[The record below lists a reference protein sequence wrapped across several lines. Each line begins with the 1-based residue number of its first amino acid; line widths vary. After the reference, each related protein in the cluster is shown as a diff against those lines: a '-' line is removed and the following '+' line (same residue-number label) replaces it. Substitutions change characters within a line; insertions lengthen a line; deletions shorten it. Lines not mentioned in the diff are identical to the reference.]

1 MARKFLTSIDLAKN
15 ELQNAVVQN
24 LAADPSSP
32 VLGQVYFNTAANEMR
47 IYNGTL
53 FEAIGLNGVTA
64 DAAEINILD
73 GATLTTTE
81 LNYVDGVTS
90 AIQTQLDTKSPSANP
105 TFTGTVTLDTGVN
118 LVFEGTTANAFELT
132 LTSGDPTA
140 DRTVTLPDLTT
151 TLVGQDTTDTLTN
164 KTITSPSVSGLYLS
178 DSSIVFE
185 GSTDDVYETTLTVA
199 NPTVDR
205 TLTLPD
211 ATDTLV
217 GRATTDTLTNKT
229 LTSPTVSGLYLSD
242 LSIVVE
248 GSTTDGFETTLS
260 FVDPSADRTIYVPN
274 ADGTLARVENKLH
287 DFALATAAVDLNNQK
302 ITNLTDPTNPQ
313 DAANKRY
320 VDAAVVGIDWKASVR
335 AATTAA
341 ITLATGLEN
350 GDTLDGVTLAT
361 GDRVLVKNQTDATE
375 NGLYVVA
382 ASGAPTRSSDAD
394 TAAEITASFAVF
406 VEEGT
411 VNADSGWTLTNNGTI
426 TVGTSELSFTQF
438 TGLGQITAGDGLT
451 KTANTLNVVPGD
463 GLAVTADSVKI
474 DRAVVVTKYAT
485 NVGDGT
491 ATSYTVTHSLA
502 TKDVIVSIY
511 DNASP
516 YAEVMADVEHTT
528 TNTITVLFSVAP
540 TLDKY
545 RVVVH
550 A

>member
-24 LAADPSSP
+24 LATDPSSP

-47 IYNGTL
+47 IYNGTI

-90 AIQTQLDTKSPSANP
+90 SIQAQLDTKSPSANP

-132 LTSGDPTA
+132 LTAGDPTD
-140 DRTVTLPDLTT
+140 DRVVTLPDLTT
-151 TLVGQDTTDTLTN
+151 TLVGRDTVDTLTN
-164 KTITSPSVSGLYLS
+164 KTITSPV
-178 DSSIVFE
+178 
-185 GSTDDVYETTLTVA
+185 
-199 NPTVDR
+199 
-205 TLTLPD
+205 
-211 ATDTLV
+211 
-217 GRATTDTLTNKT
+217 
-229 LTSPTVSGLYLSD
+229 VSGLYLSD

-248 GSTTDGFETTLS
+248 GSTTDDFETTLS
-260 FVDPSADRTIYVPN
+260 FVDPTADRTIYVPDAN
-274 ADGTLARVENKLH
+274 GTLARVENKLH
-287 DFALATAAVDLNNQK
+287 DFALATASVDLNNQK

-320 VDAAVVGIDWKASVR
+320 VDSAVVGIDWKPSVR
-335 AATTAA
+335 VATTAP

-375 NGLYVVA
+375 NGIYVVA
-382 ASGAPTRSSDAD
+382 ASGAPARSSDAD

-411 VNADSGWTLTNNGTI
+411 VNTDSGWTLTNNGTI

-438 TGLGQITAGDGLT
+438 TGLGQITAGAGLT
-451 KTANTLNVVPGD
+451 KTANTLDVVGGD
-463 GLAVTADSVKI
+463 GITVNADSVVI
-474 DRAVVVTKYAT
+474 DRAVVVTKYAAT
-485 NVGDGT
+485 IGDGT
-491 ATSYTVTHSLA
+491 NTSYTVTHNLN
-502 TKDVIVSIY
+502 TRDVIVALY
-511 DNASP
+511 DTASP
-516 YAEVMADVEHTT
+516 YAEVMADVEHST
-528 TNTITVLFSVAP
+528 TNTITLLFSVAP
-540 TLDKY
+540 TTDKY

>member
-32 VLGQVYFNTAANEMR
+32 IAGQVYYNTSSNEMR
-47 IYNGTL
+47 IYNGTI

-90 AIQTQLDTKSPSANP
+90 GIQGQLDLKSPLANP

-118 LVFEGTTANAFELT
+118 LVFEGATANAFELT

-140 DRTVTLPDLTT
+140 DRVVTLPDLTT
-151 TLVGQDTTDTLTN
+151 TLVGRD
-164 KTITSPSVSGLYLS
+164 
-178 DSSIVFE
+178 
-185 GSTDDVYETTLTVA
+185 
-199 NPTVDR
+199 
-205 TLTLPD
+205 
-211 ATDTLV
+211 
-217 GRATTDTLTNKT
+217 TTDTLTNKT

-248 GSTTDGFETTLS
+248 GSTADSFETTLS
-260 FVDPSADRTIYVPN
+260 FVDPTADRTIYVPDAN
-274 ADGTLARVENKLH
+274 GTLARVENKLH
-287 DFALATAAVDLNNQK
+287 DFALATASVDLNNQK

-320 VDAAVVGIDWKASVR
+320 VDAAVVGIDWKPSVR

-361 GDRVLVKNQTDATE
+361 GNRVLVKNQVDATE
-375 NGLYVVA
+375 NGIYVVA
-382 ASGAPTRSSDAD
+382 ASGAPTRSTDAD
-394 TAAEITASFAVF
+394 TSAEITAAFAVF

-411 VNADSGWTLTNNGTI
+411 VNVDSGWVLTNNGTI
-426 TVGTSELSFTQF
+426 TVGTTALTFTQF
-438 TGLGQITAGDGLT
+438 TGLGQITAGAGLT
-451 KTANTLNVVPGD
+451 KTANTLDVIGGD
-463 GLAVTADSVKI
+463 GITVNADSVVI

-491 ATSYTVTHSLA
+491 NTSYTITHNLA
-502 TKDVIVSIY
+502 TRDVIVSLF
-511 DNASP
+511 DNSSP

-528 TNTITVLFSVAP
+528 TNTITLLFSVAP
-540 TLDKY
+540 TTNKY

>member
-24 LAADPSSP
+24 LAADPSNP
-32 VLGQVYFNTAANEMR
+32 ILGQVYFNTVANEMR

-90 AIQTQLDTKSPSANP
+90 AIQTQLDTKSPSASP

-118 LVFEGTTANAFELT
+118 LVFEGATANAFELT
-132 LTSGDPTA
+132 LTSGDPTD
-140 DRTVTLPDLTT
+140 DRVVTLPDLTT
-151 TLVGQDTTDTLTN
+151 TLVGRDTVDTLTN
-164 KTITSPSVSGLYLS
+164 KTI
-178 DSSIVFE
+178 
-185 GSTDDVYETTLTVA
+185 
-199 NPTVDR
+199 
-205 TLTLPD
+205 
-211 ATDTLV
+211 
-217 GRATTDTLTNKT
+217 
-229 LTSPTVSGLYLSD
+229 TSPTVSGLYLSD

-248 GSTTDGFETTLS
+248 GSTADDFETTLS
-260 FVDPSADRTIYVPN
+260 FVDPTADRTIYVPDAN
-274 ADGTLARVENKLH
+274 GTLARVENKLH

-320 VDAAVVGIDWKASVR
+320 VDSAVVGIDWKPSVR
-335 AATTAA
+335 LATTAA

-375 NGLYVVA
+375 NGIYVVA

-411 VNADSGWTLTNNGTI
+411 VNTDSGWTLTNNGAV
-426 TVGTSELSFTQF
+426 TVGTTELTFTQF
-438 TGLGQITAGDGLT
+438 TGLGQITAGAGLT
-451 KTANTLNVVPGD
+451 KTANTLDVIGGD
-463 GLAVTADSVKI
+463 GITVNADSVVI
-474 DRAVVVTKYAT
+474 DRTVVVTKYAT

-491 ATSYTVTHSLA
+491 NTSYTITHNLA
-502 TKDVIVSIY
+502 TRDVIVSLF
-511 DNASP
+511 DNSSP
-516 YAEVMADVEHTT
+516 YAEVMADVEHST
-528 TNTITVLFSVAP
+528 TNTITLLFSVAP
-540 TLDKY
+540 TTDKY

>member
-32 VLGQVYFNTAANEMR
+32 VLGQVYFNTVANEMR

-132 LTSGDPTA
+132 LTAGDPTD
-140 DRTVTLPDLTT
+140 DRVVTLPDLTT
-151 TLVGQDTTDTLTN
+151 TLVGRDTVDTLTN
-164 KTITSPSVSGLYLS
+164 KTITSPV
-178 DSSIVFE
+178 
-185 GSTDDVYETTLTVA
+185 
-199 NPTVDR
+199 
-205 TLTLPD
+205 
-211 ATDTLV
+211 
-217 GRATTDTLTNKT
+217 
-229 LTSPTVSGLYLSD
+229 VSGLYLSD

-248 GSTTDGFETTLS
+248 GSTADDFETTLS
-260 FVDPSADRTIYVPN
+260 FVDPTADRTIYVPDAN
-274 ADGTLARVENKLH
+274 GTLARVENKLH

-320 VDAAVVGIDWKASVR
+320 VDSAVVGIDWKPSVR
-335 AATTAA
+335 LATTAA

-375 NGLYVVA
+375 NGIYVVA
-382 ASGAPTRSSDAD
+382 ASGAPARSSDAD

-411 VNADSGWTLTNNGTI
+411 VNTDSGWTLTNNGTI

-438 TGLGQITAGDGLT
+438 TGLGQITAGAGLT
-451 KTANTLNVVPGD
+451 KTANTLDVIGGD
-463 GLAVTADSVKI
+463 GITVNADSVVI
-474 DRAVVVTKYAT
+474 DRTVVVTKYAT
-485 NVGDGT
+485 TIGDGT
-491 ATSYTVTHSLA
+491 NTSYTVTHNLNTRDVVVSL
-502 TKDVIVSIY
+502 Y
-511 DNASP
+511 DTASP
-516 YAEVMADVEHTT
+516 YAEVMADVEHST

-540 TLDKY
+540 TTDKY

>member
-15 ELQNAVVQN
+15 ELQNAVIQN
-24 LAADPSSP
+24 LAANPSSP
-32 VLGQVYFNTAANEMR
+32 TLGQVYFNTVANEMR
-47 IYNGTL
+47 IYNGTE

-64 DAAEINILD
+64 SAAEINILD

-90 AIQTQLDTKSPSANP
+90 GIQGQLDLKSPLASP

-132 LTSGDPTA
+132 LTAGDPTA
-140 DRTVTLPDLTT
+140 DRVVTLPDLTT
-151 TLVGQDTTDTLTN
+151 TLVGQDTVDTLTN
-164 KTITSPSVSGLYLS
+164 KTITSPV
-178 DSSIVFE
+178 
-185 GSTDDVYETTLTVA
+185 
-199 NPTVDR
+199 
-205 TLTLPD
+205 
-211 ATDTLV
+211 
-217 GRATTDTLTNKT
+217 
-229 LTSPTVSGLYLSD
+229 VSGLYLSD

-260 FVDPSADRTIYVPN
+260 FVDPTADRTIYVPDAN
-274 ADGTLARVENKLH
+274 GTLARVENKLH
-287 DFALATAAVDLNNQK
+287 DFALATASVDLNNQK

-320 VDAAVVGIDWKASVR
+320 VDAAVVGIDWKPSVR
-335 AATTAA
+335 LATTAP

-361 GDRVLVKNQTDATE
+361 GNRVLVKNQTDATE
-375 NGLYVVA
+375 NGIYVVA
-382 ASGAPTRSSDAD
+382 ESGAPARSSDAD

-411 VNADSGWTLTNNGTI
+411 VNTDSGWTLTNNGTVTI
-426 TVGTSELSFTQF
+426 GTTELAFTQF
-438 TGLGQITAGDGLT
+438 TGLGQITAGAGLT
-451 KTANTLNVVPGD
+451 KTANTLDVIGGD
-463 GLAVTADSVKI
+463 GITVNADSVVI

-491 ATSYTVTHSLA
+491 NTSYTITHNLA
-502 TKDVIVSIY
+502 TRDVIVSLF

-516 YAEVMADVEHTT
+516 YAEVMADVEHST
-528 TNTITVLFSVAP
+528 TNTITLLFSVAP
-540 TLDKY
+540 TTDKY

>member
-32 VLGQVYFNTAANEMR
+32 IAGQVYYNTSSNEMR
-47 IYNGTL
+47 IYNGTI

-64 DAAEINILD
+64 DAAELNILD

-90 AIQTQLDTKSPSANP
+90 GIQGQLDLKSPLANP

-140 DRTVTLPDLTT
+140 DRVVTLPDLTT
-151 TLVGQDTTDTLTN
+151 TLVGRDTTDTLTN
-164 KTITSPSVSGLYLS
+164 KTI
-178 DSSIVFE
+178 
-185 GSTDDVYETTLTVA
+185 
-199 NPTVDR
+199 
-205 TLTLPD
+205 
-211 ATDTLV
+211 
-217 GRATTDTLTNKT
+217 
-229 LTSPTVSGLYLSD
+229 TSPTVSGLYLSD

-248 GSTTDGFETTLS
+248 GSTNDGFETTLS
-260 FVDPSADRTIYVPN
+260 FVDPTSDRTIYVPDAN
-274 ADGTLARVENKLH
+274 GTLARVENKLH
-287 DFALATAAVDLNNQK
+287 DFALATASVDLNNQK

-320 VDAAVVGIDWKASVR
+320 VDSAVVGIDWKPSVR
-335 AATTAA
+335 LATTAA

-361 GDRVLVKNQTDATE
+361 GDRILVKNQVDATE
-375 NGLYVVA
+375 NGIYVVA
-382 ASGAPTRSSDAD
+382 ASGAPSRSTDAD

-411 VNADSGWTLTNNGTI
+411 VNTDSGWTLTNNGTI

-438 TGLGQITAGDGLT
+438 TGLGQITAGAGLT
-451 KTANTLNVVPGD
+451 KTANTLDVIGGD
-463 GLAVTADSVKI
+463 GITVNADSVVI
-474 DRAVVVTKYAT
+474 NRAVVVTKYAT

-491 ATSYTVTHSLA
+491 NTSYTITHNLA
-502 TKDVIVSIY
+502 TRDVIVSLF
-511 DNASP
+511 DNSSP
-516 YAEVMADVEHTT
+516 YAEVMADVEHST
-528 TNTITVLFSVAP
+528 TNTITLLFSVAP
-540 TLDKY
+540 TTDKY

>member
-32 VLGQVYFNTAANEMR
+32 VAGQVYFNTVANEMR
-47 IYNGTL
+47 IYNGTI

-64 DAAEINILD
+64 DAAELNILD

-90 AIQTQLDTKSPSANP
+90 AIQTQIDTKSPSNNP

-118 LVFEGTTANAFELT
+118 LVFEGATANAFELT

-151 TLVGQDTTDTLTN
+151 TLVGRDTTDTLTN

-185 GSTDDVYETTLTVA
+185 GSIDDVYETTLTVE

-260 FVDPSADRTIYVPN
+260 FVDPTADRIVYVPDAN
-274 ADGTLARVENKLH
+274 GTLARVENKLH
-287 DFALATAAVDLNNQK
+287 DFALATSAVDLNNQK

-320 VDAAVVGIDWKASVR
+320 VDAAVVGIDWKPSVR
-335 AATTAA
+335 VATTGNLNLSTA
-341 ITLATGLEN
+341 LGN
-350 GDTLDGVTLAT
+350 GGVIDGVTVVT
-361 GDRVLVKNQTDATE
+361 NNRVLVKNQTDATE
-375 NGLYVVA
+375 NGIYVVQSSPSA
-382 ASGAPTRSSDAD
+382 VRSTDAD
-394 TAAEITASFAVF
+394 TSAEITASFAVF

-411 VNADSGWTLTNNGTI
+411 VNTDSGWTLTNNGTI

-451 KTANTLNVVPGD
+451 KTANTIDVVA
-463 GLAVTADSVKI
+463 GLGILANANDVAI
-474 DRAVVVTKYAT
+474 DTAVVVRKYSA

-491 ATSYTVTHSLA
+491 ATSYTLTHSLGTRDITVA
-502 TKDVIVSIY
+502 IY
-511 DNASP
+511 EPANA
-516 YAEVMADVEHTT
+516 YAEVFTDIEHTT
-528 TNTITVLFSVAP
+528 TNTVTIKFTNAP
-540 TLDKY
+540 TTDQF

-550 A
+550 G

>member
-32 VLGQVYFNTAANEMR
+32 VLGQVYFNTVANEMR

-118 LVFEGTTANAFELT
+118 LVFEGATANAFETT
-132 LTSGDPTA
+132 LTAGDPTD
-140 DRTVTLPDLTT
+140 DRTITLPDLTT
-151 TLVGQDTTDTLTN
+151 TLVGRDTVDTLTN
-164 KTITSPSVSGLYLS
+164 KTITSPV
-178 DSSIVFE
+178 
-185 GSTDDVYETTLTVA
+185 
-199 NPTVDR
+199 
-205 TLTLPD
+205 
-211 ATDTLV
+211 
-217 GRATTDTLTNKT
+217 
-229 LTSPTVSGLYLSD
+229 VSGLYLSD

-248 GSTTDGFETTLS
+248 GSTTDDFETTLS
-260 FVDPSADRTIYVPN
+260 FVDPTADRTIYVPDAN
-274 ADGTLARVENKLH
+274 GTLARVENKLH
-287 DFALATAAVDLNNQK
+287 DFALATDSVDLNNQK

-320 VDAAVVGIDWKASVR
+320 VDSAVVGIDWKPSVR
-335 AATTAA
+335 LATTAA
-341 ITLATGLEN
+341 ITLATDLEN

-375 NGLYVVA
+375 NGIYVVA
-382 ASGAPTRSSDAD
+382 ASGAPARSADAD

-411 VNADSGWTLTNNGTI
+411 VNTDSGWTLTNNGTI
-426 TVGTSELSFTQF
+426 TVGTSELAFTQF
-438 TGLGQITAGDGLT
+438 TGLGQITAGAGLT
-451 KTANTLNVVPGD
+451 KTANTLDVIGGD
-463 GLAVTADSVKI
+463 GITVNADSVVI
-474 DRAVVVTKYAT
+474 DRTVVVTKYAT

-491 ATSYTVTHSLA
+491 NTSYTITHNLN
-502 TKDVIVSIY
+502 TRDVIVSLY

-516 YAEVMADVEHTT
+516 YAEVMADVEHST
-528 TNTITVLFSVAP
+528 TNTITLLFSVAP
-540 TLDKY
+540 TTDKY